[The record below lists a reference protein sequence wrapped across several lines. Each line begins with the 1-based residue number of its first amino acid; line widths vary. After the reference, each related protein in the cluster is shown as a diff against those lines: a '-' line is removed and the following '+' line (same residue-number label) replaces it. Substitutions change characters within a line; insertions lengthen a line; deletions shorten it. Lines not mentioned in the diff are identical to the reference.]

1 MQSIGV
7 ESHFSTFQGVSFVT
21 TTHPVNYVRQESV
34 MNASAAATQDTTK
47 KGFSDLIARLRANPR
62 IPLIIAAAAAIAV
75 VFALVLWAKTPDYRV
90 LYSNLSDEDGG
101 AIVTQLTQMNIP
113 YQFSETGGALMV
125 PAEKVHELRL
135 RLAEQGLPK
144 GGSVGF
150 ELMDKEKFGISQFS
164 EQVNYQ
170 RALEG
175 ELARTIETLG
185 PVKSARVHLAMP
197 KPTLFVREQKAP
209 SASVTLNL
217 QPGRALDEGQI
228 QAIVHIVSSSVPGL
242 PPGNVTVV
250 DQAGRLL
257 THSDSEGRDLNDAQL
272 KFTSEVEARYQ
283 QRIEAILNPIVGQGN
298 VHAQVTAQLNFDRSE
313 QTDEKYQPN
322 GGPDNSAIRSRQTST
337 NQQNG
342 SPYPG
347 GVPGALS
354 NQPAPA
360 NTAPVTN
367 PPNNN
372 ANGQNAN
379 GQNNAANGSTTS
391 TAQQNSGPSSSRHD
405 DTVNYELDRTIRH
418 TKVNVGDVQ
427 RLSVAVVVNY
437 RADDKGKPV
446 ALNDQQIKQIEDLTR
461 EAMGYSQTR
470 GDSINVV
477 NSPFNMTE
485 PAGGDL
491 PFWQQQ
497 SFFDQLMT
505 AGRWLLVALVAF
517 ILYRKL
523 VRPQLLRKR
532 AQEQAAA
539 DAAAAR
545 AAAQEEEQAYNVQ
558 LSKDEVDQERKSTN
572 RMSAEVMSQRIRDM
586 SENDPRVVAL
596 VIREWMSNEL

>member
-1 MQSIGV
+1 
-7 ESHFSTFQGVSFVT
+7 
-21 TTHPVNYVRQESV
+21 
-34 MNASAAATQDTTK
+34 MNASTAATTEQEK
-47 KGFSDLIARLRANPR
+47 KGFGDLLARLRANPR
-62 IPLIIAAAAAIAV
+62 IPLIVAAAAVVAIVIAM
-75 VFALVLWAKTPDYRV
+75 VLWAKQPSYSV
-90 LYSNLSDEDGG
+90 LYNNLTDEDGG

-113 YQFSETGGALMV
+113 YRFAENGGALMV
-125 PAEKVHELRL
+125 PEANVHELRL
-135 RLAEQGLPK
+135 RLAQQGLPK

-150 ELMDKEKFGISQFS
+150 ELLDKEKFGISQFS

-175 ELARTIETLG
+175 ELARTIESLG

-228 QAIVHIVSSSVPGL
+228 QAIAHMVSSSVAGL

-250 DQAGRLL
+250 DQTGRLL
-257 THSDSEGRDLNDAQL
+257 TRSDSAGRDLNDAQL
-272 KFTSEVEARYQ
+272 KYASEVEARYQ
-283 QRIEAILNPIVGQGN
+283 QRIEAILNPILGQGN
-298 VHAQVTAQLNFDRSE
+298 VHAQVTAQINFDTAE

-322 GGPDNSAIRSRQTST
+322 ANPSNSAIRSRQTST
-337 NQQNG
+337 SDQSG

-360 NTAPVTN
+360 NTAPVTT
-367 PPNNN
+367 PNNTAANGQN

-379 GQNNAANGSTTS
+379 GQNNAANNANQTTS
-391 TAQQNSGPSSSRHD
+391 TAAASAGPTNSRRD

-427 RLSVAVVVNY
+427 RLSVAVVVNF
-437 RADDKGKPV
+437 RADDKGKAV
-446 ALNDQQIKQIEDLTR
+446 ALNEQQLKQIEDLTR
-461 EAMGYSQTR
+461 EAMGYSQNR

-477 NSPFNMTE
+477 NSQFNTTE
-485 PAGGDL
+485 PVTTDL

-497 SFFDQLMT
+497 SFFDQLMN
-505 AGRWLLVALVAF
+505 AGKWLLIALVAF

-523 VRPQLLRKR
+523 VRPHLVRK
-532 AQEQAAA
+532 QAAEK
-539 DAAAAR
+539 AAAEAVAAR
-545 AAAQEEEQAYNVQ
+545 ATEQPAEEAFNVQ
-558 LSKDEVDQERKSTN
+558 LSKDELDQERKSNN

-596 VIREWMSNEL
+596 VIREWMSKEL

>member
-1 MQSIGV
+1 
-7 ESHFSTFQGVSFVT
+7 
-21 TTHPVNYVRQESV
+21 
-34 MNASAAATQDTTK
+34 MNASIAATTEQEK
-47 KGFSDLIARLRANPR
+47 KGFGDLLARLRANPR
-62 IPLIIAAAAAIAV
+62 IPLIVAAAAVVAIVIAM
-75 VFALVLWAKTPDYRV
+75 VLWAKQPSYSV
-90 LYSNLSDEDGG
+90 LYNNLTDEDGG

-113 YQFSETGGALMV
+113 YRFAENGGALMV
-125 PAEKVHELRL
+125 PEANVHELRL
-135 RLAEQGLPK
+135 RLAQQGLPK

-150 ELMDKEKFGISQFS
+150 ELLDKEKFGISQFS

-175 ELARTIETLG
+175 ELARTIESLG

-209 SASVTLNL
+209 SASVTLTL

-228 QAIVHIVSSSVPGL
+228 QAIAHMVSSSVAGL

-250 DQAGRLL
+250 DQTGRLL
-257 THSDSEGRDLNDAQL
+257 TRSDSAGRDLNDAQL
-272 KFTSEVEARYQ
+272 KYASEVEARYQ
-283 QRIEAILNPIVGQGN
+283 QRIEAILNPILGQGN
-298 VHAQVTAQLNFDRSE
+298 VHAQVTAQINFDTAE

-322 GGPDNSAIRSRQTST
+322 ANPSNSAIRSRQTST
-337 NQQNG
+337 SDQSG

-360 NTAPVTN
+360 NTAPVTT
-367 PPNNN
+367 PNNNAANGQN

-379 GQNNAANGSTTS
+379 GQNNAANNANQTTS
-391 TAQQNSGPSSSRHD
+391 TAAASAGPTNSRRD

-427 RLSVAVVVNY
+427 RLSVAVVVNF
-437 RADDKGKPV
+437 RADDKGKAV
-446 ALNDQQIKQIEDLTR
+446 ALNEQQLKQIEDLTR
-461 EAMGYSQTR
+461 EAMGYSQNR

-477 NSPFNMTE
+477 NSQFNTTE
-485 PAGGDL
+485 PVTTDL

-497 SFFDQLMT
+497 SFFDQLMN
-505 AGRWLLVALVAF
+505 AGKWLLIALVAF

-523 VRPQLLRKR
+523 VRPHLVRK
-532 AQEQAAA
+532 QAAEK
-539 DAAAAR
+539 AAAEAVAAR
-545 AAAQEEEQAYNVQ
+545 ATEQPEEEAFNVQ
-558 LSKDEVDQERKSTN
+558 LSKDELDQERKSNN

-596 VIREWMSNEL
+596 VIREWMSKEL

>member
-1 MQSIGV
+1 
-7 ESHFSTFQGVSFVT
+7 
-21 TTHPVNYVRQESV
+21 
-34 MNASAAATQDTTK
+34 MNASTAATTEQEK
-47 KGFSDLIARLRANPR
+47 KGFGDLLARLRANPR
-62 IPLIIAAAAAIAV
+62 IPLIVAAAAVVAIVIAM
-75 VFALVLWAKTPDYRV
+75 VLWAKQPSYSV
-90 LYSNLSDEDGG
+90 LYNNLTDEDGG

-113 YQFSETGGALMV
+113 YRFAENGGALMV
-125 PAEKVHELRL
+125 PEANVHELRL
-135 RLAEQGLPK
+135 RLAQQGLPK

-150 ELMDKEKFGISQFS
+150 ELLDKEKFGISQFS

-175 ELARTIETLG
+175 ELARTIESLG

-209 SASVTLNL
+209 SASVTLTL

-228 QAIVHIVSSSVPGL
+228 QAIAHMVSSSVAGL

-250 DQAGRLL
+250 DQTGRLL
-257 THSDSEGRDLNDAQL
+257 TRSDSAGRDLNDAQL
-272 KFTSEVEARYQ
+272 KYASEVEARYQ
-283 QRIEAILNPIVGQGN
+283 QRIEAILNPILGQGN
-298 VHAQVTAQLNFDRSE
+298 VHAQVTAQINFDTAE

-322 GGPDNSAIRSRQTST
+322 ANPSNSAIRSRQTST
-337 NQQNG
+337 SDQSG

-360 NTAPVTN
+360 NTAPVTT
-367 PPNNN
+367 PNNTAANGQN

-379 GQNNAANGSTTS
+379 GQNNAANNANQTTS
-391 TAQQNSGPSSSRHD
+391 TAAANAGPTNSRRD

-427 RLSVAVVVNY
+427 RLSVAVVVNF
-437 RADDKGKPV
+437 RADDKGKAV
-446 ALNDQQIKQIEDLTR
+446 ALNEQQLKQIEDLTR
-461 EAMGYSQTR
+461 EAMGYSQNR

-477 NSPFNMTE
+477 NSQFNTTE
-485 PAGGDL
+485 PVTTDL

-497 SFFDQLMT
+497 SFFDQLMN
-505 AGRWLLVALVAF
+505 AGKWLLIALVAF

-523 VRPQLLRKR
+523 VRPHLVRK
-532 AQEQAAA
+532 QAAEK
-539 DAAAAR
+539 AAAEAVAAR
-545 AAAQEEEQAYNVQ
+545 ATEQPEEEAFNVQ
-558 LSKDEVDQERKSTN
+558 LSKDELDQERKSTN

-596 VIREWMSNEL
+596 VIREWMSKEL

>member
-1 MQSIGV
+1 
-7 ESHFSTFQGVSFVT
+7 
-21 TTHPVNYVRQESV
+21 
-34 MNASAAATQDTTK
+34 MNASTAATTEQEK
-47 KGFSDLIARLRANPR
+47 KGFGDLLARLRANPR
-62 IPLIIAAAAAIAV
+62 IPLIVAAAAVVAIVIAM
-75 VFALVLWAKTPDYRV
+75 VLWAKQPSYSV
-90 LYSNLSDEDGG
+90 LYNNLTDEDGG

-113 YQFSETGGALMV
+113 YRFAENGGALMV
-125 PAEKVHELRL
+125 PEANVHELRL
-135 RLAEQGLPK
+135 RLAQQGLPK

-150 ELMDKEKFGISQFS
+150 ELLDKEKFGISQFS

-175 ELARTIETLG
+175 ELARTIESLG

-209 SASVTLNL
+209 SASVTLTL

-228 QAIVHIVSSSVPGL
+228 QAIAHMVSSSVAGL

-250 DQAGRLL
+250 DQTGRLL
-257 THSDSEGRDLNDAQL
+257 TRSDSAGRDLNDAQL
-272 KFTSEVEARYQ
+272 KYASEVEARYQ
-283 QRIEAILNPIVGQGN
+283 QRIEAILNPILGQGN
-298 VHAQVTAQLNFDRSE
+298 VHAQVTAQINFDTAE

-322 GGPDNSAIRSRQTST
+322 ANPSNSAIRSRQTST
-337 NQQNG
+337 SDQSG

-360 NTAPVTN
+360 NTAPVTT
-367 PPNNN
+367 PNNNAANGQN

-379 GQNNAANGSTTS
+379 GQNNAANNANQTTS
-391 TAQQNSGPSSSRHD
+391 TAAASAGPTNSRRD

-427 RLSVAVVVNY
+427 RLSVAVVVNF
-437 RADDKGKPV
+437 RADDKGKAV
-446 ALNDQQIKQIEDLTR
+446 ALNEQQLKQIEDLTR
-461 EAMGYSQTR
+461 EAMGYSQNR

-477 NSPFNMTE
+477 NSQFNTTE
-485 PAGGDL
+485 PVTTDL

-497 SFFDQLMT
+497 SFFDQLMN
-505 AGRWLLVALVAF
+505 AGKWLLIALVAF

-523 VRPQLLRKR
+523 VRPHLVRK
-532 AQEQAAA
+532 QAAEK
-539 DAAAAR
+539 AAAEAVAAR
-545 AAAQEEEQAYNVQ
+545 ATEQPAEEAFNVQ
-558 LSKDEVDQERKSTN
+558 LSKDELDQERKSNN

-596 VIREWMSNEL
+596 VIREWMSKEL

>member
-1 MQSIGV
+1 
-7 ESHFSTFQGVSFVT
+7 
-21 TTHPVNYVRQESV
+21 
-34 MNASAAATQDTTK
+34 MNASAAATQDTAK
-47 KGFSDLIARLRANPR
+47 KGFNDLLARLRANPR
-62 IPLIIAAAAAIAV
+62 IPLIVAAAAAIAV
-75 VFALVLWAKTPDYRV
+75 VLARVLWAKAPDYRV
-90 LYSNLSDEDGG
+90 LYNNLSDEDGG

-113 YQFSETGGALMV
+113 YQFAENGGALMV
-125 PAEKVHELRL
+125 PADKVHELRL
-135 RLAEQGLPK
+135 RLAQQGLPK

-164 EQVNYQ
+164 EQINYQ

-197 KPTLFVREQKAP
+197 KPTLFVREQKSP

-228 QAIVHIVSSSVPGL
+228 QAIQHMVSSSVAGL

-272 KFTSEVEARYQ
+272 KYASEVEARYQ
-283 QRIEAILNPIVGQGN
+283 QRIEAILNPILGQGN
-298 VHAQVTAQLNFDRSE
+298 VHAQVTAQINFDRSE

-322 GGPDNSAIRSRQTST
+322 ANPNNTAIRSRQTSI
-337 NQQNG
+337 NDQNG

-367 PPNNN
+367 PQQQNNNN
-372 ANGQNAN
+372 ANGQ
-379 GQNNAANGSTTS
+379 QNNNNAQNAGTSTS
-391 TAQQNSGPSSSRHD
+391 TAQSSGPSSSSRN
-405 DTVNYELDRTIRH
+405 DTVNDELDRTIRH
-418 TKVNVGDVQ
+418 TKLNVGDVQ

-437 RADDKGKPV
+437 RDDGKGKAV

-470 GDSINVV
+470 GDSVNVV
-477 NSPFNMTE
+477 NSQFNTTE
-485 PAGGDL
+485 PTGGDL

-517 ILYRKL
+517 ILYRKM

-532 AQEQAAA
+532 EAEKAAA
-539 DAAAAR
+539 EAAAAR
-545 AAAQEEEQAYNVQ
+545 AAAREEEAAYSVQ
-558 LSKDEVDQERKSTN
+558 INKDELDQERKSNN